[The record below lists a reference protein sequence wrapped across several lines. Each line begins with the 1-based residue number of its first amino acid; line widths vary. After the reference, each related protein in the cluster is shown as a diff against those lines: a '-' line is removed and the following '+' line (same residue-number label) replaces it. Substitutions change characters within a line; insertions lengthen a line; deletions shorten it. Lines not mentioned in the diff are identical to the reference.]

1 MILGYRYDD
10 EIYCVLCFEKLKQQ
24 EIEQL
29 KQQGY
34 TDEEIEDTIIDIE
47 TEYFLEV
54 IFKDENLEE
63 DEIKCLEC
71 HKRIN

>member
-10 EIYCVLCFEKLKQQ
+10 EIYCVSCFEKLKQQ

-34 TDEEIEDTIIDIE
+34 TDEEIEDTIIDID

-54 IFKDENLEE
+54 ISKDENLEE